1 MGLDIYVGPLSRY
14 YSGQWLTILQQVGIA
29 QGMPVQ
35 VIRSQQ
41 PRSFWS
47 RITSRF
53 VGRQPAH
60 RIDAIV
66 AWRDDLA
73 SRGLFHPAIEWEWPE
88 SLDIAYE
95 TDKPSVTGWGAV
107 QLWAAYAEQP
117 HLERPS
123 ELPADW
129 DQNPVLLRATHYDQI
144 YRPELWLPVEF
155 DQIFEAA
162 EVNGNICKIGSTFA
176 LDRQLKQLNE
186 ATWNATGEIV
196 STWSFEAGDD
206 FESDA
211 KLGFEIWN
219 RLAKKAAAERL
230 PMRLDY

>member
-107 QLWAAYAEQP
+107 QLGGIRGTA
-117 HLERPS
+117 S
-123 ELPADW
+123 
-129 DQNPVLLRATHYDQI
+129 LRAPFRI
-144 YRPELWLPVEF
+144 ARRLGSESSAASRNSLRSNLPSRTL
-155 DQIFEAA
+155 AA
-162 EVNGNICKIGSTFA
+162 RGV
-176 LDRQLKQLNE
+176 R
-186 ATWNATGEIV
+186 
-196 STWSFEAGDD
+196 
-206 FESDA
+206 SD
-211 KLGFEIWN
+211 LRG
-219 RLAKKAAAERL
+219 R
-230 PMRLDY
+230 